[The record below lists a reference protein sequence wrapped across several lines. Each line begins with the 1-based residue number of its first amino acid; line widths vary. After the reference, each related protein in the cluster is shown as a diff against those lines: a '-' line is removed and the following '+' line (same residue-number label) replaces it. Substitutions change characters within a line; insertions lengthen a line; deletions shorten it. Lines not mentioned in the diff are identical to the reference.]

1 MDDKHNKARVQRILI
16 FSRTDLKENILR
28 TFGAGGII
36 INKEFVKKVIRRR
49 ASKFIGT
56 FIADSLTVKSK
67 WSLVTYWVKKK
78 RTRSKDGHI
87 QHYCMIFE
95 KTQWALN
102 TFSLQAFFWVSWK
115 CNFSNLCSL
124 YSFWFL
130 KWCRWVVSRIL
141 HRKGTIAKMSHENSF
156 CCKNT
161 I

>member
-1 MDDKHNKARVQRILI
+1 MTTQLEIMDDKHNKARVQRILI

-67 WSLVTYWVKKK
+67 WSLVTYGVKKK

-87 QHYCMIFE
+87 QHYCKIFE
-95 KTQWALN
+95 KTQ
-102 TFSLQAFFWVSWK
+102 
-115 CNFSNLCSL
+115 
-124 YSFWFL
+124 
-130 KWCRWVVSRIL
+130 
-141 HRKGTIAKMSHENSF
+141 
-156 CCKNT
+156 
-161 I
+161 